1 MHFVTFRN
9 KEKKNK
15 YYHISKIC
23 RNFAAKCKIETHMT
37 QLTSTS
43 AKSRRAMILNLLESN
58 NEVSVTELSKNL
70 HTSEVTIRKDL
81 TILQERN
88 LLVRTRGGAIR
99 RPVEN
104 QNEDTA
110 IGQKRM
116 FNFREKERI
125 GAFAATLIQD
135 GDNIMLDSGTTT
147 LEIARH
153 LDRFN
158 NLTIITN
165 AMNIATELMRYKRF
179 TVIILGGHVRINSHS
194 TVGPLA
200 LNTLSHFSN
209 YKLFLGVDSFSLDT
223 GISTPSLE
231 EAMLNQAMIAQAR
244 ETIAVFDSS
253 KFNKR
258 SFCHIANVEQIQAIV
273 TDNNLP
279 QGMATRLKEK
289 NVRLYLA

>member
-1 MHFVTFRN
+1 
-9 KEKKNK
+9 
-15 YYHISKIC
+15 
-23 RNFAAKCKIETHMT
+23 MT

-43 AKSRRAMILNLLESN
+43 AKARRAMILNLLESN
-58 NEVSVTELSKNL
+58 NEVFVTELSKTM
-70 HTSEVTIRKDL
+70 HISEVTIRKDL
-81 TILQERN
+81 TILQNRN

-153 LDRFN
+153 LDRFT

-209 YKLFLGVDSFSLDT
+209 YKLFLGVDSFSLDA

-258 SFCHIANVEQIQAIV
+258 SFCHIANAEQVQAIV

-279 QGMATRLKEK
+279 QGMASRLKEK

>member
-1 MHFVTFRN
+1 MPQT
-9 KEKKNK
+9 
-15 YYHISKIC
+15 IS
-23 RNFAAKCKIETHMT
+23 A
-37 QLTSTS
+37 S
-43 AKSRRAMILNLLESN
+43 ARGRRAMILNLLEN
-58 NEVSVTELSKNL
+58 KNEVSVTELSEIL

-81 TILQERN
+81 TLLQNRN

-104 QNEDTA
+104 LNEDTT

-116 FNFREKERI
+116 FNFKEKERI
-125 GAFAATLIQD
+125 GELAATLIND

-147 LEIARH
+147 LEIAKH
-153 LDRFN
+153 LDKFN

-165 AMNIATELMRYKRF
+165 AMNIAVELMRYKRF

-200 LNTLSHFSN
+200 MNTLSHFSN
-209 YKLFLGVDSFSLDT
+209 YKLFLGVDSFSIGA

-231 EAMLNQAMIAQAR
+231 EAMLNQAMIAQAQ

-258 SFCHIANVEQIQAIV
+258 SFCHIADVGQIQAIV

-279 QGMATRLKEK
+279 QGMASRLKEH
-289 NVRLYLA
+289 NVRLWLA